1 MNVTGKFL
9 LAFLCIS
16 IASYGLSGSA
26 YASSHNLLPL
36 SVATN
41 SDSYAAGDTILI
53 FGSIRDYDGKYPDV
67 TIQIFGPLGGLK
79 MIKQLAVDSDGSFS
93 FTAIA
98 AGTINLTGEYIVKA
112 MWNKQPAEAM
122 FEFVGGVVSE
132 PEPVIHKPEPQLP
145 EAKKTLAKKSR
156 KQELEDYEKEYL
168 NRAQRQPDTGG
179 FTITEDG
186 EVGKRVARKTK
197 PRKKATTKTAKP
209 RKKAKSK
216 TDSCVKCGAK
226 ISTDDV
232 FCTNCGSKK

>member
-1 MNVTGKFL
+1 MRTIEDDVKKLAMLGVGDKYRLADIKERLDMGKDLYISDKGFL
-9 LAFLCIS
+9 EN
-16 IASYGLSGSA
+16 LSMVHLGRS
-26 YASSHNLLPL
+26 L
-36 SVATN
+36 SRITKSQLIIDETVAEPV
-41 SDSYAAGDTILI
+41 SDV
-53 FGSIRDYDGKYPDV
+53 REPE
-67 TIQIFGPLGGLK
+67 P
-79 MIKQLAVDSDGSFS
+79 
-93 FTAIA
+93 
-98 AGTINLTGEYIVKA
+98 E
-112 MWNKQPAEAM
+112 
-122 FEFVGGVVSE
+122 VVSE

>member
-1 MNVTGKFL
+1 MRTMEDDVKKLAMLGVADKYRLADIKERMDMGKDLYISDKEFL
-9 LAFLCIS
+9 E
-16 IASYGLSGSA
+16 
-26 YASSHNLLPL
+26 NL
-36 SVATN
+36 SVAHLGRSLSRITK
-41 SDSYAAGDTILI
+41 SQL
-53 FGSIRDYDGKYPDV
+53 V
-67 TIQIFGPLGGLK
+67 TDET
-79 MIKQLAVDSDGSFS
+79 V
-93 FTAIA
+93 
-98 AGTINLTGEYIVKA
+98 
-112 MWNKQPAEAM
+112 AEPVLDAH
-122 FEFVGGVVSE
+122 EPEPEVVSE
-132 PEPVIHKPEPQLP
+132 PEPVIHKPESQPP
-145 EAKKTLAKKSR
+145 EVKKTLAKKSR

>member
-1 MNVTGKFL
+1 MRTMEDDVKKLAMLGVADKYRLADIKERLDMGKDLYISDKEFL
-9 LAFLCIS
+9 EN
-16 IASYGLSGSA
+16 LSMAHLGRS
-26 YASSHNLLPL
+26 L
-36 SVATN
+36 SRITKSQLVIDETVAEPV
-41 SDSYAAGDTILI
+41 SDV
-53 FGSIRDYDGKYPDV
+53 REPE
-67 TIQIFGPLGGLK
+67 P
-79 MIKQLAVDSDGSFS
+79 
-93 FTAIA
+93 
-98 AGTINLTGEYIVKA
+98 E
-112 MWNKQPAEAM
+112 
-122 FEFVGGVVSE
+122 VVSE

>member
-1 MNVTGKFL
+1 MRTMEDDVKKLAMLGVADKYRLADIKERLDMGKDLYISDKEFL
-9 LAFLCIS
+9 EN
-16 IASYGLSGSA
+16 LSMVHLGRS
-26 YASSHNLLPL
+26 L
-36 SVATN
+36 SRITKSQLVIDETVAEPVL
-41 SDSYAAGDTILI
+41 DTHE
-53 FGSIRDYDGKYPDV
+53 PE
-67 TIQIFGPLGGLK
+67 P
-79 MIKQLAVDSDGSFS
+79 
-93 FTAIA
+93 
-98 AGTINLTGEYIVKA
+98 E
-112 MWNKQPAEAM
+112 
-122 FEFVGGVVSE
+122 VVSE
-132 PEPVIHKPEPQLP
+132 PEPVIHKPEPQPP

-168 NRAQRQPDTGG
+168 SRAQSQPDAGG